1 MELCAKVISF
11 GVWCTSQL
19 SSALPLPLK
28 VVNQRNDS
36 LILPGSLEHSWRLPV
51 ESFLWACGLKSR
63 APDARGFATST
74 SLEKDFL
81 GGASGFLRVPI
92 RSSLG
97 CVQFCSSI
105 ISKTGCSPGP
115 LRTGLGSWR
124 KMSVARM
131 SLMHLPSPRLEGR
144 CCFMASRH
152 PAWVNQSFGAQAH
165 GKCV

>member
-51 ESFLWACGLKSR
+51 ESFLWACGLKEPCTGHARLRDFHKLGKGLLGRSEWFFTR
-63 APDARGFATST
+63 SNQIFSGMRPILFKHHFNRLFPNPGESSPDRIGFMA
-74 SLEKDFL
+74 KN
-81 GGASGFLRVPI
+81 A
-92 RSSLG
+92 
-97 CVQFCSSI
+97 
-105 ISKTGCSPGP
+105 GP
-115 LRTGLGSWR
+115 P
-124 KMSVARM
+124 A
-131 SLMHLPSPRLEGR
+131 SPRLEGM

-165 GKCV
+165 GKCVL